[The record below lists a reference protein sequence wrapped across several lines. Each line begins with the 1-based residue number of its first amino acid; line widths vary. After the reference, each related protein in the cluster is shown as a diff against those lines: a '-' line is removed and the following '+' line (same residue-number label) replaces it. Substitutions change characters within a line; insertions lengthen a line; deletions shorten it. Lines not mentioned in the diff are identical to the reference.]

1 MKSCEEI
8 TKSLLE
14 RRDGY
19 LAAQKKK
26 RQVFGMVASL
36 CCLCLLVLM
45 CFAMGGPQS
54 GQPEQTGGTVL
65 QQGGSVPVDATYD
78 EKPEDPAANNTI
90 VVNNIAENPQLMYIA
105 LMWDDFVAM
114 TQEELTA
121 YYGVD
126 YVPEVPA
133 DLQTRET
140 HSGIYKRGGGTGEVY
155 CDRNRLEYSNEDQ
168 SRAVSLTVAKGRIP
182 VLFGMPTDA
191 EPEKS
196 VIQNRE
202 VTIFQPE
209 EGIYF
214 AEFLL
219 GDAGFVVFACGL
231 TQEELVGVLASLIQ

>member
-8 TKSLLE
+8 TKDLLE
-14 RRDGY
+14 RREGY
-19 LAAQKKK
+19 RAAQKKR
-26 RQVFGMVASL
+26 RQVFVIMASL
-36 CCLCLLVLM
+36 CCMCLLVLM
-45 CFAMGGPQS
+45 CFLLGGPQAN
-54 GQPEQTGGTVL
+54 QPEPTGKEAL
-65 QQGGSVPVDATYD
+65 YQGSNIHIEESKDG
-78 EKPEDPAANNTI
+78 AANDTVI
-90 VVNNIAENPQLMYIA
+90 VNNIAGTPQLMDIA
-105 LMWDDFVAM
+105 LMWDDFVEM

-133 DLQTRET
+133 DLQAWDVYN
-140 HSGIYKRGGGTGEVY
+140 GIYKRGGGTGEIY
-155 CDRNRLEYSNEDQ
+155 CDRNRLDYSNEDQ

-214 AEFLL
+214 AEFMR
-219 GDAGFVVFACGL
+219 GDAGFVVFASGL
-231 TQEELVGVLASLIQ
+231 TQEELVAVIASVIQ

>member
-45 CFAMGGPQS
+45 CFAMGGLQS

-78 EKPEDPAANNTI
+78 AVPEDPAANNTI
-90 VVNNIAENPQLMYIA
+90 VVNNIAGTPQLMDIA

-114 TQEELTA
+114 TREELTA

-133 DLQTRET
+133 DLQAWEA
-140 HSGIYKRGGGTGEVY
+140 HSGIYKRNGGTGEVY
-155 CDRNRLEYSNEDQ
+155 CDRNILQYSNKDF
-168 SRAVSLTVAKGRIP
+168 SRLIALNVAKGRVPLHFGAP
-182 VLFGMPTDA
+182 VQM
-191 EPEKS
+191 EMERS
-196 VIQNRE
+196 VIHNHE
-202 VTIFQPE
+202 VTIFQTE
-209 EGIYF
+209 DGSYF
-214 AEFLL
+214 AELL
-219 GDAGFVVFACGL
+219 HGDAGFVIFADGL